1 MLYLFLCSYARSA
14 VSAVSVYMSAVS
26 VPLASFSLC
35 STRLCFWENMMI
47 VIVSYYI
54 GYRLLW
60 LLYAMDS
67 MMAIGLCVLANFI
80 LENRLVSICGVYIRY
95 ANRKFSII
103 DLGRDTIE
111 LSKTGDKQPVFT

>member
-1 MLYLFLCSYARSA
+1 
-14 VSAVSVYMSAVS
+14 
-26 VPLASFSLC
+26 
-35 STRLCFWENMMI
+35 MI